1 LKHIHVLC
9 FSKMLYL
16 CICIHRIPIHISI
29 FIPDLLADGLNPNAH
44 NTIGSLEPPLG
55 PRAAIL
61 RRRSRGAL
69 GCEAR
74 ESQSAHGRGVGAS
87 QSWEGVEEARDL
99 EALQHG
105 RRRRRSPSGQRVAAG
120 DDYAC
125 GRHSPPWGG
134 HFAHLP
140 LHVVS
145 SENLVRVSWTD
156 DGGAWALQS
165 PWRRHLLDHRR
176 LFLVG
181 FLFCTLLLLLVHEG
195 RHRWCGAA
203 LGRWL

>member
-1 LKHIHVLC
+1 
-9 FSKMLYL
+9 MLYL

-29 FIPDLLADGLNPNAH
+29 FVPDLLADGLDPNAH

-55 PRAAIL
+55 PRAASL

-99 EALQHG
+99 EALQRG

-125 GRHSPPWGG
+125 GRHSPPWGVILLTSHSMWSRVKTWSG
-134 HFAHLP
+134 SPGRMTAGLG
-140 LHVVS
+140 LC
-145 SENLVRVSWTD
+145 NL
-156 DGGAWALQS
+156 
-165 PWRRHLLDHRR
+165 
-176 LFLVG
+176 
-181 FLFCTLLLLLVHEG
+181 
-195 RHRWCGAA
+195 
-203 LGRWL
+203 LGDVIF